1 MNVIVTGA
9 SSGVGYELT
18 KKLIADGRITK
29 VIGIARRGERLNEL
43 ADYANSVNRNEVFV
57 SLPEDVSTVSLESIT
72 CQVNRVDALV
82 NNAGLLI
89 NKPFSELDE
98 QDFLAVY
105 QVNVFAPARLIRLLK
120 PLMGVQS
127 VSHIVNIGSMG
138 GFQGASKFAGLS
150 AYSSSKSAIAGLSEC
165 LAEEFKDDNIKV
177 NCLAF
182 GAVQTEM
189 LQKAFPEF
197 QAPLT
202 SVQMADFVLDFTLN
216 GHKYFN
222 GKILPVSCSTP

>member
-18 KKLIADGRITK
+18 KKLIADERITK
-29 VIGIARRGERLNEL
+29 VIGIARREERLNEL
-43 ADYANSVNRNEVFV
+43 GDYANSINRKDVLV
-57 SLPEDVSTVSLESIT
+57 PLAEDVCTISIESIASH
-72 CQVNRVDALV
+72 VDRVDVLV

-89 NKPFSELDE
+89 AKPFMELTDSDF
-98 QDFLAVY
+98 QDVY
-105 QVNVFAPARLIRLLK
+105 KVNVFAPARLIQMLK
-120 PLMGVQS
+120 PRMGGEKP
-127 VSHIVNIGSMG
+127 SHVVNIGSMG
-138 GFQGASKFAGLS
+138 GFQGASKFPSLS

-165 LAEEFKDDNIKV
+165 LAEEFKEDNIKV

-189 LQKAFPEF
+189 LEKAFPGF

-202 SVQMADFVLDFTLN
+202 SSKMADFVLNFVLN
-216 GHKYFN
+216 GHFYYN
-222 GKILPVSCSTP
+222 GKVLPVSSSTP